1 MEVIALTGV
10 LALHW
15 GLARPNERLP
25 AVLIDTVRE
34 QWDVLGKLNERT
46 AKFERRLSTWMKQDK
61 EYKTIAEI
69 PGVGLLMATA
79 AVATM
84 GDATAF
90 KSGREFAAWLGLVPG
105 QAGTGG
111 KVRLLCISKRSGTY
125 CAPPT

>member
-1 MEVIALTGV
+1 M
-10 LALHW
+10 
-15 GLARPNERLP
+15 
-25 AVLIDTVRE
+25 LIDTVRE

-105 QAGTGG
+105 QVGTGG
-111 KVRLLCISKRSGTY
+111 KVRLPGISKRSGTY